1 MWLFMSFLSDENI
14 KAREI
19 GLNCVTA
26 YFCLMKIF
34 IGTP

>member
-19 GLNCVTA
+19 GYADFLEHI
-26 YFCLMKIF
+26 YF
-34 IGTP
+34 